1 MNIRIEP
8 ITEKNQDA
16 VLKLEIAQGQE
27 GFVESVDECLAEAK
41 VWRQWNP
48 VAIYDNNQLV
58 GFAMYGCLFGRL
70 WFDRLLIDQ
79 SYQGRG
85 YGRAAVEAL
94 LLRIRREYPQKSP
107 IYLSVVE
114 GNDQAARLY
123 QDFGF
128 VFNGE
133 RDTKGEHVMMK
144 QEL

>member
-1 MNIRIEP
+1 MCAGSDIIP
-8 ITEKNQDA
+8 HLMQI
-16 VLKLEIAQGQE
+16 
-27 GFVESVDECLAEAK
+27 
-41 VWRQWNP
+41 
-48 VAIYDNNQLV
+48 
-58 GFAMYGCLFGRL
+58 
-70 WFDRLLIDQ
+70 
-79 SYQGRG
+79 
-85 YGRAAVEAL
+85 
-94 LLRIRREYPQKSP
+94 P